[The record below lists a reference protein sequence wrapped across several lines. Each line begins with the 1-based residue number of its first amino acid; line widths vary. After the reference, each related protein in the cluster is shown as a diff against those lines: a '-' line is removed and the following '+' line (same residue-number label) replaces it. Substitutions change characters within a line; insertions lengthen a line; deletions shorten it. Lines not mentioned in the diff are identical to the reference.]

1 MGWPNRGS
9 YGAHVCMSMIAMIH
23 ISPTVLIT
31 WTACAMSV
39 TFYKSTFHNIFFSE
53 MIFKNIYFFL
63 QKLIKLSMVC
73 LPVLLFFTANVGCC
87 FK

>member
-39 TFYKSTFHNIFFSE
+39 TIYKSTFHNIFF
-53 MIFKNIYFFL
+53 L
-63 QKLIKLSMVC
+63 RDDL
-73 LPVLLFFTANVGCC
+73 
-87 FK
+87 